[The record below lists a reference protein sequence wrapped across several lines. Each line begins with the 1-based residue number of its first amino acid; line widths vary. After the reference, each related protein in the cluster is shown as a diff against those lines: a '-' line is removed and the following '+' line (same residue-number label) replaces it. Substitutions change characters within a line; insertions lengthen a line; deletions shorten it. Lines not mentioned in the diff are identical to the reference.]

1 MVRNDTL
8 MPDKKLIDSEL
19 YEQIEYW
26 QRGYND
32 LIQQIKEAHA
42 NIERLNKTNENLLR
56 QLCRKVNRESK
67 VIEKLIK
74 TEAYKECIEK
84 VRKLAVGMHPC
95 SDELRIF
102 DSDLDNILKE
112 IGVENNGNS

>member
-1 MVRNDTL
+1 

-32 LIQQIKEAHA
+32 LLQQIKEAHA

-74 TEAYKECIEK
+74 TEAYRMEK
-84 VRKLAVGMHPC
+84 RFADAVKGLHVYGAKVTDGNQIAAMFC
-95 SDELRIF
+95 S
-102 DSDLDNILKE
+102 
-112 IGVENNGNS
+112 VA